1 MEIAGTPRNSF
12 RASVARTVAEVE
24 HRIDE
29 GPSPGTDFNRTANAV
44 IKYAAVR
51 LRLIR
56 AVAERETAQTGS

>member
-12 RASVARTVAEVE
+12 RASVARTVPEVE
-24 HRIDE
+24 RRIGE
-29 GPSPGTDFNRTANAV
+29 GPSPGTDLNRTANAG

-56 AVAERETAQTGS
+56 AVAERETARTDG